1 MALSDLILHKITAM
15 GLWFVKTRA
24 TIMDISQ
31 LIYDLSVKGSMFLQ
45 IYSSDKERIINS
57 VISMITKDRLQEAT
71 CSYERL
77 LIESSIS
84 YYHEFGF
91 FDALLPELNDFIMNG
106 YFWEH
111 QVYIYDFDR
120 LFVENCET
128 EVILIDE
135 IQMLNKHK
143 DEPLVSA
150 LKQTERMAMKHGK
163 SIFVFVYES
172 ASMLADEFVLKRLI
186 SA

>member
-1 MALSDLILHKITAM
+1 
-15 GLWFVKTRA
+15 
-24 TIMDISQ
+24 
-31 LIYDLSVKGSMFLQ
+31 MFLHIRYQ
-45 IYSSDKERIINS
+45 NI
-57 VISMITKDRLQEAT
+57 L
-71 CSYERL
+71 
-77 LIESSIS
+77 
-84 YYHEFGF
+84 
-91 FDALLPELNDFIMNG
+91 LNDFIMNG

-135 IQMLNKHK
+135 ILMLNKHK

-163 SIFVFVYES
+163 SIFVFVYEN

-186 SA
+186 NA